1 LALSK
6 CRSADNRQQG
16 EVMAKAK
23 SDGVRGL
30 PANVKA
36 ALAKNLVGASLETY
50 GKVFLFPIGVP
61 VDDWVVSVLPKSPR
75 DARTILDQLNL
86 RPGTRYEV
94 FPYGIINPEIGRID
108 VRFTAGR

>member
-1 LALSK
+1 
-6 CRSADNRQQG
+6 
-16 EVMAKAK
+16 MAKKATAVA
-23 SDGVRGL
+23 VRSL

-36 ALAKNLVGASLETY
+36 AVAKGLVGASLEKY

-61 VDDWVVSVLPKSPR
+61 VDDWVVSVLPKTPR

-94 FPYGIINPEIGRID
+94 FPYGIIDPEIGRID
-108 VRFTAGR
+108 VRFTPGR